1 MATHREGLYARI
13 AIVLLV
19 LLFLFTVGLAD
30 RYLGHLRFD
39 LTEDKRFTLSPVTEE
54 IVLGLQEPLQ
64 LRLFVS
70 SRFTDINP
78 AYASH
83 AERIAGLLDQMARV
97 GDGRLQVERLDPLPF
112 SAAEDLALA
121 EGLEGLPLGGR
132 PDERFY
138 LGLSGRN
145 SVDQQELIP
154 FFPLQRAATL
164 EYELAALLA
173 ALAEVRKPKVGL
185 ASSLPLD
192 GNAVLRQPPQAILG
206 LIESHVE
213 LSDVDLER
221 GFVPAEL
228 EALMLIQ
235 PIGLSPVAAYALDQ
249 FVLRGGRVLLFID
262 PYSEQQ
268 ALMDRQR
275 RLPPTP
281 PDFSAMAPLL
291 QAWGFALPGDTVVAD
306 RLSARRVQ
314 VGSVGRQSTIDYVVW
329 LSVPA
334 ARMAKD
340 DAIVAH
346 LEKLNLNTAGAFLP
360 EDGSGIA
367 RDRLAWSSAEA
378 EQILI
383 ERMAVNP
390 DPTALL
396 ADYKPGGKELTLAAR
411 VRGRARTAFPEGPP
425 QGWLE
430 AIGAEGET
438 LRIGH
443 LSSAQQDLDVI
454 LVADSDLLF
463 NAAWI
468 GAGEDG
474 SPAAVAG
481 NGDFVVNALE
491 SLTGGPALA
500 SLRGRSVTER
510 PFTLIEEMRR
520 EAELV
525 AAQREQALIRR
536 IESVQEE
543 IGEIEESLDGGLTL
557 TVEQQETLATLR
569 GELQQAEVDLRA
581 VQRGL
586 REDLDRLIVE
596 LQLVNILAVPLVL
609 ALIGG
614 LVMVWRRRR
623 ALGGAQRL
631 RG

>member
-1 MATHREGLYARI
+1 MARRKEGFYARI

-19 LLFLFTVGLAD
+19 LLFLFSVGLAD
-30 RYLGHLRFD
+30 RLLGHLRLD
-39 LTEDKRFTLSPVTEE
+39 LTEDQRFTLSPVTEE
-54 IVLGLQEPLQ
+54 ILQGLDEPLQ

-78 AYASH
+78 AYASY
-83 AERIAGLLDQMARV
+83 AERIAGLLDEMARAAE
-97 GDGRLQVERLDPLPF
+97 GRLLVERLDPLPF

-121 EGLEGLPLGGR
+121 EGLEGLPLSGR

-145 SVDQQELIP
+145 SVDQQDLIP

-164 EYELAALLA
+164 EYELAALVASLA
-173 ALAEVRKPKVGL
+173 QPRKPTVGL
-185 ASSLPLD
+185 ATSLPLD
-192 GNAVLRQPPQAILG
+192 GNAILRQPPQAILG
-206 LIESHVE
+206 LLEPLVE
-213 LSDVDLER
+213 LVEVDLEQ
-221 GFVPAEL
+221 GYLPAEL
-228 EALMLIQ
+228 EVLMLIQ
-235 PIGLSPVAAYALDQ
+235 PNGLSPVAAYALDQ
-249 FVLRGGRVLLFID
+249 FVMRGGRLLAFID
-262 PYSEQQ
+262 PFSEQQ

-291 QAWGFALPGDTVVAD
+291 QAWGLTLPSDTVVAD

-314 VGSVGRQSTIDYVVW
+314 VGSAGRQSTIDYIVW

-334 ARMAKD
+334 ARMD
-340 DAIVAH
+340 REDPLVAH
-346 LEKLNLNTAGAFLP
+346 LETLNLNTAGAFLP
-360 EDGSGIA
+360 QGEGETAVSA
-367 RDRLAWSSAEA
+367 LAWSSAQA

-396 ADYKPGGKELTLAAR
+396 ADYKPGGRELTLAAR
-411 VRGRARTAFPEGPP
+411 IRGQAKTAFPQGPP
-425 QGWLE
+425 EGWLE
-430 AIGAEGET
+430 AIGADGQT
-438 LRIGH
+438 VRIGH
-443 LSSAQQDLDVI
+443 LSSAQQDLDLI
-454 LVADSDLLF
+454 LLADSDLLF

-474 SPAAVAG
+474 GPAPVAG
-481 NGDFVVNALE
+481 NGDLVVNALE
-491 SLTGGPALA
+491 ALTGSAPLA
-500 SLRGRSVTER
+500 SLRGRSLTQR

-525 AAQREQALIRR
+525 AARREQALIRK
-536 IESVQEE
+536 IDSVQGE
-543 IGEIEESLDGGLTL
+543 IGEIEESLDGGLAL
-557 TVEQQETLATLR
+557 NAAQRETLEQLR

-581 VQRGL
+581 NQRGL
-586 REDLDRLIVE
+586 REDLDRLI
-596 LQLVNILAVPLVL
+596 LDIQLANILAVPLLL

-614 LVMVWRRRR
+614 LVMIWRRRR